1 MDLNRRDV
9 LAAAAAAG
17 AAAFVVPATCEA
29 AEGELPPVKN
39 LQILMKGLFI
49 VDLSK
54 TSPVPF
60 HFVGGPGHAVTLT
73 CDLADLQDYP
83 EGHAVT
89 VDLEGRELATWVL
102 EKHRDP
108 AKKTEKKKELLLS
121 QSGDGDVEFVN
132 SSSPTPNPKDMYWVA
147 SVPAL
152 TKVSKGD
159 LEDSHKSIVATFT
172 AKNGSLI
179 ALPPSKPLGKC
190 TWKFFD
196 GAGDA
201 TTTGV
206 TDRVLFE
213 TKMPAAGLQLTDGTT
228 TWKFVNDDVRF
239 TLSSLPPATKDPDRL
254 THFPHLVALFKGNV
268 KAPEK
273 AECPREW
280 PLAPGV
286 KRESGTA
293 YCPPGKRP

>member
-9 LAAAAAAG
+9 LAVAAAAG
-17 AAAFVVPATCEA
+17 AAAFVGPARSEA
-29 AEGELPPVKN
+29 AEGDLPPVKN
-39 LQILMKGLFI
+39 LQVLMKGSFI
-49 VDLSK
+49 VDLST
-54 TSPVPF
+54 TSLVPF
-60 HFVGGPGHAVTLT
+60 HFVGDTKHCVTLT
-73 CDLADLQDYP
+73 CDLADLEDYP
-83 EGHAVT
+83 PGHSVT
-89 VDLEGRELATWVL
+89 VDLEGRELATWILRKSKDVNTN
-102 EKHRDP
+102 
-108 AKKTEKKKELLLS
+108 AEKKKELVIS
-121 QSGDGDVEFVN
+121 HGGDGEVAFVN
-132 SSSPTPNPKDMYWVA
+132 SSSPTPNPKDLYWVA
-147 SVPAL
+147 SVPTL

-159 LEDSHKSIVATFT
+159 LDEFHPSVVTTFK

-196 GAGDA
+196 GAGNA

-254 THFPHLVALFKGNV
+254 THFPHLVALFKGTV

-293 YCPPGKRP
+293 